1 MFAGSKKKK
10 RKSGFLL
17 SRRNKGVNAAFHF
30 PGFVRHFTCYIKFRP
45 ILMASE

>member
-1 MFAGSKKKK
+1 MFAGSKKKKKK

-30 PGFVRHFTCYIKFRP
+30 PGFVRHFACYKSLDLF
-45 ILMASE
+45 